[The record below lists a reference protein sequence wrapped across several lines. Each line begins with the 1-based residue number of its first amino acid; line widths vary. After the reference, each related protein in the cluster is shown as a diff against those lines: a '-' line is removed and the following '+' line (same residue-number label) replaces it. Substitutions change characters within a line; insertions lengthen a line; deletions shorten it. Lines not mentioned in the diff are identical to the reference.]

1 MTEVTLDNDDK
12 ENIGVRLRVE
22 SWLSCWL
29 HVTPKPLVSPT
40 FVERIERDNEVLRLV
55 SVLVRS

>member
-1 MTEVTLDNDDK
+1 MTEVTLGNDDK

-29 HVTPKPLVSPT
+29 HVIPKPLVSPK
-40 FVERIERDNEVLRLV
+40 FERIERDNEVLRLV

>member
-1 MTEVTLDNDDK
+1 MTVVTLGNDDK

-22 SWLSCWL
+22 SWLSCL
-29 HVTPKPLVSPT
+29 LYITPKPLVSPK

-55 SVLVRS
+55 SILVRS